1 MLEAIRSRAARAR
14 ICDFPWRA
22 VSRYPPRSARG
33 RPSEP
38 APRAA
43 PIVFS
48 LRSRLSS
55 SSPPVASAHAV
66 FGGTRGGGEPLA
78 AREQGRRAAQ
88 RTRAFVRTH
97 DEARALLKILHA
109 ERRRETRGAR
119 GRQHVIGARAIVTHR
134 LGGVTAHE
142 DRAGV
147 ADLSRE
153 RLRIGHRQFE
163 MLG

>member
-14 ICDFPWRA
+14 NRDFPSRP
-22 VSRYPPRSARG
+22 VSRNPPRSARG

-43 PIVFS
+43 PIVLS
-48 LRSRLSS
+48 MRSRLSS

-66 FGGTRGGGEPLA
+66 FGGTRVGGEPLA

-88 RTRAFVRTH
+88 RTRAFGRTH
-97 DEARALLKILHA
+97 DEARALLKIIHA

-119 GRQHVIGARAIVTHR
+119 GRQHVIGSRAIVTHR

-142 DRAGV
+142 KHTNKTKQTH
-147 ADLSRE
+147 E
-153 RLRIGHRQFE
+153 RLR
-163 MLG
+163 